1 MGICIETTSTKDLK
15 KLAKIIEDEISKRN
29 ARKEQCEVE
38 IANLIYD
45 VRRELNCTISIST
58 PFNLFKIKPDT
69 PFLIKIEDE
78 EDE

>member
-15 KLAKIIEDEISKRN
+15 KLAKII
-29 ARKEQCEVE
+29 EVE